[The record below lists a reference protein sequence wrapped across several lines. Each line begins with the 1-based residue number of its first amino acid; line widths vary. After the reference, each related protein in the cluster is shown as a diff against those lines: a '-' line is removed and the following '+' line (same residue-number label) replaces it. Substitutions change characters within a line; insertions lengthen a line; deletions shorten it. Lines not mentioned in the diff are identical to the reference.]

1 MTKQYFKIFTTAIVA
16 AIALSCNKKQ
26 DNSVV
31 KDNRDDRIAIQFAQ
45 LDSVWQKQ
53 FGNALEI
60 ITLYDSIRVAT
71 SEEEKEL
78 QVLNQCHYVW
88 QSGEY
93 MFRCRGKNSDIYELP
108 KHDFALSLDNGIV
121 SEFATGHKGKGGSF
135 VDHYFTLNA
144 MKQGESFNEA
154 RDGITAT
161 VFYPIRALNDNDY
174 NKLREIFSSKSK
186 AIHEEYLER
195 LKFPISSYGCTSGLK
210 SIEPLIE
217 QNVADSELKREVL
230 ELYETFSRIMPG
242 EPAPLPI
249 LKDIEGNEHTFAEMK
264 GKVIVINVWATWCH
278 SCLENMRKFMGMRY
292 KHREQ
297 EDVCFI
303 TLSIDRKEDR
313 DLWIRAIEKHNMQN
327 MLNLYPDC
335 EEQSQFE
342 TDYQV
347 SSVPRYIIIGKDGN
361 IVSAHAPA
369 PSREMSEMI
378 EYARVAE
385 FYSGPGTSFL
395 DLTLDEAIAKAQAE
409 NKHIFIECHT
419 EGCVPC
425 KMMEDKV
432 FKHNKCADYFNK
444 EFICLSINDEE
455 GEGPAI
461 IEKNNVHIFP
471 TYIILEPDGELA
483 GAFAGTEMNVERFI
497 EKIEQIKDTKE

>member
-1 MTKQYFKIFTTAIVA
+1 MMNQYFKIFATAVIA
-16 AIALSCNKKQ
+16 AITLSCNKKQ
-26 DNSVV
+26 ENNGAGNNNDG
-31 KDNRDDRIAIQFAQ
+31 RIAAQ
-45 LDSVWQKQ
+45 LAQIDSTWQKQ
-53 FGNALEI
+53 FDSAQEI
-60 ITLYDSIRVAT
+60 ITLYDSIRLAT
-71 SEEEKEL
+71 GEEEKEL

-121 SEFATGHKGKGGSF
+121 SEFAAGHKGKGGSF
-135 VDHYFTLNA
+135 VDHYFTLKA
-144 MKQGESFNEA
+144 MKQGDSFNEA

-161 VFYPIRALNDNDY
+161 VFYPIRALNNNDY
-174 NKLREIFSSKSK
+174 NKLREIFSSRSK
-186 AIHEEYLER
+186 TIHDEYLER
-195 LKFPISSYGCTSGLK
+195 LKFPISSNGCTSGLK
-210 SIEPLIE
+210 SIQPLIE
-217 QNVADSELKREVL
+217 QNVADCELKREVL
-230 ELYETFSRIMPG
+230 ALYETFSRIMPG
-242 EPAPLPI
+242 EPAPLSI
-249 LKDIEGNEHTFAEMK
+249 LKDIEGNEYTFAEMK

-278 SCLENMRKFMGMRY
+278 SCLENMRKYMGMRY
-292 KHREQ
+292 RHREQ

-303 TLSIDRKEDR
+303 TVSIDRKEDR

-342 TDYQV
+342 SDFQI

-409 NKHIFIECHT
+409 NKHILIECHT

-425 KMMEDKV
+425 KMMKEKV
-432 FKHNKCADYFNK
+432 FAHNRCADYLNS
-444 EFICLSINDEE
+444 EFICISIDDEN

-461 IEKNNVHIFP
+461 IEKHDVQMFP
-471 TYIILEPDGELA
+471 TYIILKPDGELA
-483 GAFAGTEMNVERFI
+483 GTIVGAEMDVELFI
-497 EKIEQIKDTKE
+497 ENIEQIKGQK